1 MQIVEQQYSQEG
13 ETRKSKD
20 GNMFP
25 LLERSDPARVTL
37 IFPLT
42 LSIQLLPVLYKQHS
56 HAFNI
61 KT

>member
-42 LSIQLLPVLYKQHS
+42 SSIQLLPVLHKQHS